1 MNGLKTFATLL
12 PMTLLLACGG
22 GGGGYSGSIPEP
34 IAFTKASDVKTT
46 EESNE
51 EPFNLDQWI
60 ENYKDE
66 LDQLRI
72 DFENEN
78 DPKEKAKLE
87 KEIRTRERELE
98 FHEQA
103 KLERERTPPTP
114 EERRANADRR
124 KQEAIEERRNK
135 PTPWEKTYYKT
146 ELENAIKDL
155 QDAINYGYEE
165 DSAHVQNPKN
175 RIAKYTKIKEL
186 YQEWLITKNQDLRD
200 QINEIRDSRWKEWQK
215 EFGYVDS
222 PEQTEDLRKYNKQY
236 QHLAFNEW
244 LGNQPDLKRDYYLK
258 EDGVRIGS
266 HEGRTK
272 YLPTSNLTYTG
283 KYLGFSQNENLLEI
297 KGDLTAEI
305 KGESF
310 NIIDFTFKGL
320 NVFLGIGS
328 LLEHEHYDF
337 GTVVYDENGK
347 NPVLKSPTITGGKI
361 TGSDIII
368 EGKIWTGPVV
378 NGKTQSSGAI
388 TGRIKSDDRN
398 LRLEAVMLG
407 NNHEG
412 IVGHINR
419 GAATNGNL
427 ELRFGAEKE

>member
-1 MNGLKTFATLL
+1 MGDKENAMKNMGIVLVGLFALA
-12 PMTLLLACGG
+12 ACGG
-22 GGGGYSGSIPEP
+22 GSGFSGAIPEP
-34 IAFTKASDVKTT
+34 IAFTEASDIRSTGENVSTPPT
-46 EESNE
+46 REE
-51 EPFNLDQWI
+51 
-60 ENYKDE
+60 
-66 LDQLRI
+66 
-72 DFENEN
+72 
-78 DPKEKAKLE
+78 
-87 KEIRTRERELE
+87 TRER
-98 FHEQA
+98 A
-103 KLERERTPPTP
+103 
-114 EERRANADRR
+114 ERRVQEEIEKR
-124 KQEAIEERRNK
+124 KNV
-135 PTPWEKTYYKT
+135 PTPWNETYYKT

-244 LGNQPDLKRDYYLK
+244 LGTQPDLERDYYLK
-258 EDGVRIGS
+258 ENGSRIGYY
-266 HEGRTK
+266 EGRTK

-283 KYLGFSQNENLLEI
+283 KYLGFSEKENLEV
-297 KGDLTAEI
+297 KGDLTANI

-310 NIIDFTFKGL
+310 NLIDFTFKGL
-320 NVFLGIGS
+320 NEILKIDN

-347 NPVLKSPTITGGKI
+347 NPVLQSPTITGGSF
-361 TGSDIII
+361 TDSDIII
-368 EGKIWTGPVV
+368 EGKIFTGPVV
-378 NGKTQSSGAI
+378 NGKTQSSGSI
-388 TGRIKSDDRN
+388 SGRIKSEDRN
-398 LRLEAVMLG
+398 LRLLAVILG

-419 GAATNGNL
+419 GDATNGNL
-427 ELRFGAEKE
+427 ELRFGAEKN